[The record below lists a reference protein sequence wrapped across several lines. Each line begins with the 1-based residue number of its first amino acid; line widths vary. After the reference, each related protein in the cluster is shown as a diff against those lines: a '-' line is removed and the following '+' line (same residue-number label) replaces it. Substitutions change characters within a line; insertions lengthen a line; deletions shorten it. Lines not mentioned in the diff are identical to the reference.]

1 MRAVDAV
8 VLKNLS
14 VATGQHTNEIARM
27 TFNPSISS
35 TSSNNLLAYRPSF
48 ADWHTSGLAAIFVNI
63 QGIFPCLSKPPICK
77 IFTYED
83 DGFRNG
89 HAIIE
94 GGDGST
100 DFGDAFGNNIPTFA
114 FAFSGCP
121 TMSNDCFPTYWE
133 CSIVCLLPRNVC

>member
-1 MRAVDAV
+1 M
-8 VLKNLS
+8 
-14 VATGQHTNEIARM
+14 I
-27 TFNPSISS
+27 FNPSAPS
-35 TSSNNLLAYRPSF
+35 TSSNNLLAYRPNF
-48 ADWHTSGLAAIFVNI
+48 ADFHTSGLAAIFVNI
-63 QGIFPCLSKPPICK
+63 QGIFPCLSREAAPICK

-89 HAIIE
+89 HTIIE
-94 GGDGST
+94 GGDGSI

-133 CSIVCLLPRNVC
+133 CSIVCLLPRNLC